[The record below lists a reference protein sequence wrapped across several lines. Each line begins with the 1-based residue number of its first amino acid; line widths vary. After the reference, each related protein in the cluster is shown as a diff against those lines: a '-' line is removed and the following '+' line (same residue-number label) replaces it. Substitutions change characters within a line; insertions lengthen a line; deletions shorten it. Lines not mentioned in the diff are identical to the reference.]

1 MYIPTYAR
9 PQLRRNCASSLSIH
23 DQQTMIAAIL
33 KLSWHWII
41 IIIIIIQFT
50 SFAGGAPSPV
60 LLPLLHI
67 NGGFST
73 KAKAKFGGC
82 QYAWSSCWWK
92 TSCTTRMYK
101 TLVNNGITY
110 LSTMG
115 YIIYLSDIKT
125 YRKHWIIWKSL
136 CWKWCDRST
145 ASQKISHNN
154 APCKLSKH
162 MVLHVMTGPNQSMCV
177 CSATQMQLWHC
188 GKEWSCRSC
197 KIWQLHTCIFFVTPN
212 SKGPNMHKNTY
223 KHSHEKHA
231 STSSTVS
238 QAPSSLPLPLQTNP
252 MVLNTQLE
260 HFHRSTV
267 GRCSCAGTSEGIKA
281 IKPLRKASTFSD
293 DMGHWLHQIWRVDK
307 EYQGIILCL
316 DCLVIVERL
325 ENFRTSK
332 Y

>member
-1 MYIPTYAR
+1 MYVPTDTR

-101 TLVNNGITY
+101 TSVNNGITHV
-110 LSTMG
+110 STMG
-115 YIIYLSDIKT
+115 YIPIKHKKPIVKIGD
-125 YRKHWIIWKSL
+125 YGYQL
-136 CWKWCDRST
+136 CWKRCDRST
-145 ASQKISHNN
+145 ASQKISHSN

-177 CSATQMQLWHC
+177 FCHTNATL
-188 GKEWSCRSC
+188 
-197 KIWQLHTCIFFVTPN
+197 
-212 SKGPNMHKNTY
+212 
-223 KHSHEKHA
+223 A
-231 STSSTVS
+231 
-238 QAPSSLPLPLQTNP
+238 
-252 MVLNTQLE
+252 
-260 HFHRSTV
+260 
-267 GRCSCAGTSEGIKA
+267 
-281 IKPLRKASTFSD
+281 LRK
-293 DMGHWLHQIWRVDK
+293 G
-307 EYQGIILCL
+307 
-316 DCLVIVERL
+316 VEL
-325 ENFRTSK
+325 QVM
-332 Y
+332 